1 MNKRRYSEWYIKLI
15 EFPALFL
22 SCPQGNSPENRMWE
36 NSKDIYYFEFSRSEL
51 SRSKDKRERERE
63 EIILFSVILYPVFLY
78 TLVEIIQYVFYIL
91 KEYVGSL
98 AT

>member
-1 MNKRRYSEWYIKLI
+1 MIYKINWNPCS
-15 EFPALFL
+15 FL
-22 SCPQGNSPENRMWE
+22 SCPQGNSPENSVWE

-51 SRSKDKRERERE
+51 SRSKDKRERKSF
-63 EIILFSVILYPVFLY
+63 LFSVILYPVFLY
-78 TLVEIIQYVFYIL
+78 TLVEIIQYAFYIL